1 MDFEISTP
9 IGSISLRGNSRGA
22 AYVAQDQDAFSAAVD
37 RGNVYHLTAQATV
50 VTQAGL
56 SATTPALTIAN
67 RAGSGKVV
75 RMWYSGCTT
84 LVVNTAV
91 AAIFAAFGRPHQTP
105 VVETTA
111 GVLINAKTGDA
122 GPPPGVAGLIVS
134 TLPAAPV
141 AVGILGSGLT
151 DAPADNQVMAVP
163 WSRWWN
169 GSLQI
174 PERANFSIQTSTAMT
189 LFCDYIFEVV
199 DK

>member
-75 RMWYSGCTT
+75 KLWYTGAAT
-84 LVVNTAV
+84 LVVNSAV
-91 AAIFAAFGRPHQTP
+91 LAVFAAYGRPHQTP

-111 GVLINAKTGDA
+111 GIFINAKTGDA
-122 GPPPGVAGLIVS
+122 GAPPGVAGLVVA

-141 AVGILGSGLT
+141 AVGILGAGMT
-151 DAPADNQVMAVP
+151 DAAVDMPNLPP
-163 WSRWWN
+163 WFRWWN
-169 GSLQI
+169 GCLQI
-174 PERANFSIQTSTAMT
+174 PERANFSIQTSTAGT
-189 LFCDYIFEVV
+189 LFCDYIVEVA
-199 DK
+199 DR

>member
-9 IGSISLRGNSRGA
+9 IGSISLRGNLRGA

-75 RMWYSGCTT
+75 KLWYTGAAT
-84 LVVNTAV
+84 LVVNSAV
-91 AAIFAAFGRPHQTP
+91 LAVFAAYGRPHQTP

-111 GVLINAKTGDA
+111 GVFINAKTGDA
-122 GPPPGVAGLIVS
+122 GPPPGVAGLIVA

-141 AVGILGSGLT
+141 AVGILGAGMT
-151 DAPADNQVMAVP
+151 DAAVDQPNLPP
-163 WSRWWN
+163 WFRWWN
-169 GSLQI
+169 GCLQV
-174 PERANFSIQTSTAMT
+174 PERANFSIQTSTAGT
-189 LFCDYIFEVV
+189 LFCDYIVEVA

>member
-75 RMWYSGCTT
+75 KLWYTGATT
-84 LVVNTAV
+84 LVVNSAV
-91 AAIFAAFGRPHQTP
+91 LAVFAAYGRPHQTP
-105 VVETTA
+105 VVETTP
-111 GVLINAKTGDA
+111 GIFINAKTGDA
-122 GPPPGVAGLIVS
+122 GAPPGVAGLIVA

-141 AVGILGSGLT
+141 AAGILGAGMT
-151 DAPADNQVMAVP
+151 DAAVDQPNLPP
-163 WSRWWN
+163 WFRWWN
-169 GSLQI
+169 GCLQI
-174 PERANFSIQTSTAMT
+174 PERANFSIQTSTAGT
-189 LFCDYIFEVV
+189 LFCDYIVEVA